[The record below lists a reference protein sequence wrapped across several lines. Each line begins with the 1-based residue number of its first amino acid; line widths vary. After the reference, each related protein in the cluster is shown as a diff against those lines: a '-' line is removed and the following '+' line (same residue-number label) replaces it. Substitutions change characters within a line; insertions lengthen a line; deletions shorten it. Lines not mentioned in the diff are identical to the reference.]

1 MNYKNHLTSSGNSI
15 GSRTGTKNP
24 TGGFTLFVALI
35 VTSLLLAIGFS
46 LSNIILKQL
55 IFSQSSRES
64 QIAFYA
70 ADSAAE
76 CALFWDRKNGSGT
89 TTAYGAFATS
99 TESEA
104 SEGGRYEI
112 YCGYGTNA
120 TGMVGSFSKILE
132 NGGAG
137 SVDAATTT
145 FSIDFADMVSGS
157 EVGGQKGTC
166 AKVQVSKWVDTS
178 SGQPVERTTIDA
190 RGYNTPFAGAVGI
203 GLIDGGAGQGT
214 CNIASNRVVER
225 AVRIDY

>member
-1 MNYKNHLTSSGNSI
+1 MNYKKHITFSKKVQA
-15 GSRTGTKNP
+15 RAKTTK
-24 TGGFTLFVALI
+24 GFTLFVALI

-76 CALFWDRKNGSGT
+76 CALYWDRKGENGT

-99 TESEA
+99 TEYEA
-104 SEGGRYEI
+104 SIGGRYEI
-112 YCGYGTNA
+112 YCGDGTDS
-120 TGMVGSFSKILE
+120 TGRVGSFVKVLE
-132 NGGAG
+132 NDG
-137 SVDAATTT
+137 VDPVNAATTT
-145 FSIDFADMVSGS
+145 FSIDFADTVSGL

-166 AKVQVSKWVDTS
+166 AKVQVAKWVDNS
-178 SGQPVERTTIDA
+178 SGQPVERTTVDA
-190 RGYNTPFAGAVGI
+190 RGYNTPFSGPVGI
-203 GLIDGGAGQGT
+203 GLINGGAGDGT
-214 CNIASNRVVER
+214 CNITSNRVVER